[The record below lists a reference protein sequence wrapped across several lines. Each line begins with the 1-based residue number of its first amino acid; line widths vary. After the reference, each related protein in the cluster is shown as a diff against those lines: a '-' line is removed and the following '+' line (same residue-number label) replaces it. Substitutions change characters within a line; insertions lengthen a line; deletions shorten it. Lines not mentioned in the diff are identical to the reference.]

1 MDPDRMVVR
10 LTPAQLDD
18 IVDALI
24 AYADDC
30 AEDAEIL
37 NSMSRVDTDTV
48 NDLMRR
54 QHALLRLVAWLQH
67 VQEENA

>member
-1 MDPDRMVVR
+1 MDPDRVVVR

-30 AEDAEIL
+30 AEDAAIL
-37 NSMSRVDTDTV
+37 NGMSRVDTDTV
-48 NDLMRR
+48 NDLM
-54 QHALLRLVAWLQH
+54 
-67 VQEENA
+67 

>member
-1 MDPDRMVVR
+1 MDPNRVVVR
-10 LTPAQLDD
+10 LAQAQLDD

-48 NDLMRR
+48 NDLMQR
-54 QHALLRLVAWLQH
+54 QHALLRLAAWLQH

>member
-1 MDPDRMVVR
+1 MVVR

-48 NDLMRR
+48 NDLMQR
-54 QHALLRLVAWLQH
+54 
-67 VQEENA
+67 

>member
-1 MDPDRMVVR
+1 MR

-54 QHALLRLVAWLQH
+54 QHALLRLAAWLQH

>member
-1 MDPDRMVVR
+1 MDQDRVVVR

-18 IVDALI
+18 IVDALV

-30 AEDAEIL
+30 AEDAEFMKDML
-37 NSMSRVDTDTV
+37 RPDAETV
-48 NDLMRR
+48 ADLTRR
-54 QHALLRLVAWLQH
+54 QGQLLKLAAWLQH